1 MNTKIK
7 EKTLKGMAAS
17 PGIAIGTPFHYV
29 HETLNISR
37 ESVVD
42 HEIESEIVK
51 YRASLESV
59 RQQLAEDRKNAMKRG
74 GSDAAK
80 IFDSHLMIVND
91 QVLTDE
97 VIYFISAHN
106 VKSSYAVSKVMKDYQ
121 AAFEKIKNQYFSQRA
136 FDIED
141 VCRRIVKDLISD
153 EKQTGR
159 SGVIKGRQIVISDN
173 IFPSDT
179 LNFNKDH
186 LLGIITEFG
195 GITSHAAI
203 LSRAL
208 EVPAIVGVK
217 SVSKWI
223 KNATLIILDGYAGKV
238 ILNPKPSTF
247 EKYKKRQHEDEK
259 QLRDDLKY
267 SSLPSVTEDGQNIS
281 IMSNIQSS
289 SEADNA
295 IRWNSDGV
303 GLFRTEFLFKSSNT
317 ILSEDE
323 QFKVYDEVAEK
334 LYPRHVVIRILDI
347 GGDKLD
353 DKIAVKEDNPFLG
366 QRGMRLLFTHTRILR
381 SHLRA
386 IVRASSRKNVS
397 IIIPFVANLTE
408 IKKTLNLIK
417 KIRKE
422 LNDEGHII
430 DNEIKTGVM
439 IEIPSAALTAD
450 SIAKYVDFF
459 SIGTNDLT
467 QYVLAADRGNERV
480 SNIYDSFHPAVIRLI
495 DMSVKAAKKKKI
507 GIGICGQ
514 MGGYPMAIPLLLGLG
529 LRELS
534 VTPFLVPSVKKIIR
548 RLNTAECREI
558 AKKCLKS
565 PTSRSVSVIL
575 SDYFEKKIGNNPLQ

>member
-1 MNTKIK
+1 MNKKIK
-7 EKTLKGMAAS
+7 EKILKGMAAS
-17 PGIAIGTPFHYV
+17 PGIAIGTPFLYV
-29 HETLNISR
+29 HETLNVSR
-37 ESVVD
+37 ESVSD
-42 HEIESEIVK
+42 HEIEAEIVK

-59 RQQLAEDRKNAMKRG
+59 RQQIVEDRKNAMKRG
-74 GSDAAK
+74 GGDAAK

-121 AAFEKIKNQYFSQRA
+121 TAFEKIKNQYFSQRA

-141 VCRRIVKDLISD
+141 VCRRIVKDLITD
-153 EKQTGR
+153 EKQAVY
-159 SGVIKGRQIVISDN
+159 SGSIKGKQIVISDN

-195 GITSHAAI
+195 GVTSHAAI

-217 SVSKWI
+217 SLPKWI
-223 KNATLIILDGYAGKV
+223 RNATLIILDGYAGNV
-238 ILNPKPSTF
+238 IINPKPSTF

-259 QLRDDLKY
+259 QLKDDLKY
-267 SSLPSVTEDGQNIS
+267 SSLPSVTEDGQNIR

-303 GLFRTEFLFKSSNT
+303 GLFRTEFLFKSSHS
-317 ILSEDE
+317 ILTEDE

-334 LYPRHVVIRILDI
+334 LFPKHVVIRILDI

-353 DKIAVKEDNPFLG
+353 EKIAVKEDNPFLG
-366 QRGMRLLFTHTRILR
+366 QRGMRLLFTHPGILR

-408 IKKTLNLIK
+408 IKKTLSLIK
-417 KIRKE
+417 KIKKE
-422 LNDEGHII
+422 LINDGHRI
-430 DNEIKTGVM
+430 DNEIKVGVM

-480 SNIYDSFHPAVIRLI
+480 SNIYDSFHPAVIKLI

-534 VTPFLVPSVKKIIR
+534 VSPFLVPSVKKIIR
-548 RLNTAECREI
+548 RLDTAECREI

>member
-1 MNTKIK
+1 MNKKIK
-7 EKTLKGMAAS
+7 EKILKGMAAS
-17 PGIAIGTPFHYV
+17 PGIAIGTLFLYV

-37 ESVVD
+37 ESVAD

-59 RQQLAEDRKNAMKRG
+59 RQQIVEDRKNAMKRG
-74 GSDAAK
+74 GGDAAK

-121 AAFEKIKNQYFSQRA
+121 TAFEKIKNQYFSQRA

-159 SGVIKGRQIVISDN
+159 SGLIKGKQIVISDN

-217 SVSKWI
+217 SISKWI
-223 KNATLIILDGYAGKV
+223 SNATLIILDGYSGKV

-267 SSLPSVTEDGQNIS
+267 SSLPSITEDGQNIR

-295 IRWNSDGV
+295 VRWNSDGV

-353 DKIAVKEDNPFLG
+353 EKIAVKEDNPFLG
-366 QRGMRLLFTHTRILR
+366 QRGMRLLFTHPGILR

-408 IKKTLNLIK
+408 IKKTISLIK
-417 KIRKE
+417 KIKKE
-422 LNDEGHII
+422 LINDGHRI
-430 DNEIKTGVM
+430 DNEIKVGVM

-450 SIAKYVDFF
+450 SIARYVDFF

-495 DMSVKAAKKKKI
+495 DMSVKAAKKNKI

-514 MGGYPMAIPLLLGLG
+514 MGGYPLAIPLLLGLG

-534 VTPFLVPSVKKIIR
+534 VTPFLVPYGKK
-548 RLNTAECREI
+548 
-558 AKKCLKS
+558 
-565 PTSRSVSVIL
+565 
-575 SDYFEKKIGNNPLQ
+575 DNPKT

>member
-1 MNTKIK
+1 MNKKIK
-7 EKTLKGMAAS
+7 EKILKGMAAS
-17 PGIAIGTPFHYV
+17 PGIAIGTPFLYV

-37 ESVVD
+37 ESVAD
-42 HEIESEIVK
+42 HEIEAEIVK
-51 YRASLESV
+51 YRTSLESV
-59 RQQLAEDRKNAMKRG
+59 RQKIIEDKKNATKRG

-80 IFDSHLMIVND
+80 IFDSHLMIVSD

-121 AAFEKIKNQYFSQRA
+121 TNFEKIKNQYFSQRA

-141 VCRRIVKDLISD
+141 VCRRIVKDLIVED
-153 EKQTGR
+153 KQTAR
-159 SGVIKGRQIVISDN
+159 SGSIKGKQIVVSDN
-173 IFPSDT
+173 IFPSDA
-179 LNFNKDH
+179 LNFNKNH

-195 GITSHAAI
+195 GVTSHAAI

-217 SVSKWI
+217 SLSKRI
-223 KNATLIILDGYAGKV
+223 KNATLIILDGYTGKV
-238 ILNPKPSTF
+238 IINPKPSTF

-259 QLRDDLKY
+259 QLKDDLKY
-267 SSLPSVTEDGQNIS
+267 SSLPSVTEDGQNIR
-281 IMSNIQSS
+281 IMSNIQST

-295 IRWNSDGV
+295 IRWNCDGV
-303 GLFRTEFLFKSSNT
+303 GLFRTEFLFKSSHS

-334 LYPRHVVIRILDI
+334 IYPKHVTIRILDI

-353 DKIAVKEDNPFLG
+353 EKIAVKEDNPFLG
-366 QRGMRLLFTHTRILR
+366 VRGMRLLFNHPAILK

-386 IVRASSRKNVS
+386 IIRASSRKNVS
-397 IIIPFVANLTE
+397 ILIPFIANITE
-408 IKKTLNLIK
+408 VKKTAAIIKKVK
-417 KIRKE
+417 KE
-422 LNDEGHII
+422 LVKDGYRIDDEIR
-430 DNEIKTGVM
+430 TGVM
-439 IEIPSAALTAD
+439 IEIPSAALIAD
-450 SIAKYVDFF
+450 SVSKHADFF

-467 QYVLAADRGNERV
+467 QYTLAADRDNERV
-480 SNIYDSFHPAVIRLI
+480 SGIYDSFHPAVIRLI
-495 DMSVKAAKKKKI
+495 DMTVKAAKKKKI
-507 GIGICGQ
+507 ETSICGQ
-514 MGGYPMAIPLLLGLG
+514 MGGYPLAIPLLIGLG
-529 LRELS
+529 LREFS

-548 RLNTAECREI
+548 RLDTEECREI

-565 PTSRSVSVIL
+565 SNSRSVSIIL

>member
-7 EKTLKGMAAS
+7 EKILKGMAAS

-153 EKQTGR
+153 EKQKGR